1 MDDNDQPR
9 DKPRRS
15 LLRLLVRLIGP
26 LLLAFVIIS
35 LDDKAAL
42 WGAISKAA
50 LWPLAAAMLLNLPV
64 IHLKVVRWRTLLLDR
79 GYDYSL
85 KQTYAAV
92 LPSLY
97 LGMVTPGRV
106 GDALRIQYV
115 KREIGTPY
123 AEGLAVTVM
132 DRFCD
137 LYVLA
142 AFVAL
147 GVMHFATVLSH
158 DLVYFT
164 WIMVSIATLAPLAFL
179 LPGPVTLLTRVL
191 RRLTDKW
198 HASIDTLITV
208 LRQLVKKALIAGV
221 PITALAYVLNYAQ
234 GYLVALALGMS
245 LSFLDVA
252 ALLATTS
259 LLGLM
264 PVSISGVG
272 VREAFLAVVFPA
284 LGLAAAHGV
293 AFGLVVF
300 AVIYLT
306 TVVIGFVA
314 WQVAP
319 PPFGTAE
326 IAPNQ

>member
-1 MDDNDQPR
+1 MRSVSQ
-9 DKPRRS
+9 PRRS
-15 LLRLLVRLIGP
+15 ALRLLVRLIGP
-26 LLLAFVIIS
+26 VLLAVVILS

-42 WGAISKAA
+42 WSAISGAAWLPLSGAI
-50 LWPLAAAMLLNLPV
+50 LINIPV
-64 IHLKVVRWRTLLLDR
+64 IHLKVVRWRSLLLDR
-79 GYDYSL
+79 GYEYSL
-85 KQTYAAV
+85 KQSYAAV

-115 KREIGTPY
+115 KREINTPY

-142 AFVAL
+142 AFVAI
-147 GVMHFATVLSH
+147 GVMHFATALSS
-158 DLVYFT
+158 DLVHIT
-164 WIMVSIATLAPLAFL
+164 WVMVSVATLAPLVFL
-179 LPGPVTLLTRVL
+179 LPGPVELLSRVL

-198 HASIDTLITV
+198 HASVETLLGA
-208 LRQLVKKALIAGV
+208 LRGLVKKAIIAGV
-221 PITALAYVLNYAQ
+221 PITIAAYLLNYAQ
-234 GYLVALALGMS
+234 GYLVAQALGVP
-245 LSFLDVA
+245 LSFADVA
-252 ALLATTS
+252 SLLATTS

-264 PVSISGVG
+264 PVSVSGVG
-272 VREAFLAVVFPA
+272 VREAFLALVFPA

-293 AFGLVVF
+293 AYGLVVF

-306 TVVIGFVA
+306 TVLIGFIA

-319 PPFGTAE
+319 PPFGTDE
-326 IAPNQ
+326 IVPTR